1 MLKTLGHSRK
11 ASLHG
16 VLSGWVRN
24 NQLASASL
32 SSLLSHQWPWQW
44 TYAVM
49 LERRWEQMQELSTW
63 DDDGNPPPK
72 EWWHDTKRVDDWV
85 DERRE
90 ARRKKYDRE

>member
-1 MLKTLGHSRK
+1 
-11 ASLHG
+11 
-16 VLSGWVRN
+16 
-24 NQLASASL
+24 
-32 SSLLSHQWPWQW
+32 
-44 TYAVM
+44 M